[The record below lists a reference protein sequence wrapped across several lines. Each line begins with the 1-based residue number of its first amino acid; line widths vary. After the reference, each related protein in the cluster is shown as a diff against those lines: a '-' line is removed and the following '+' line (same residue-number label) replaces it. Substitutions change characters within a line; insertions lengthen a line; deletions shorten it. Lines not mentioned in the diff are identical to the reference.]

1 MCFGFDESQ
10 KVQMFF
16 YNETVLPDI
25 SAIIPS
31 ILRVSIFRAEFAEF
45 VFSFRLWERI
55 GGGITVQ
62 AKYQMAGTL
71 LI

>member
-1 MCFGFDESQ
+1 
-10 KVQMFF
+10 MFF
-16 YNETVLPDI
+16 YNETALPYI

-31 ILRVSIFRAEFAEF
+31 ILHVSIFRAEFAEF
-45 VFSFRLWERI
+45 VFSFRLLERI
-55 GGGITVQ
+55 LGGGITAQ

>member
-1 MCFGFDESQ
+1 
-10 KVQMFF
+10 MFF
-16 YNETVLPDI
+16 YNETALPYI

-31 ILRVSIFRAEFAEF
+31 ILHVSIFRAEFAKF
-45 VFSFRLWERI
+45 VFSFRLSERI
-55 GGGITVQ
+55 WGVVGGITAQ

>member
-1 MCFGFDESQ
+1 
-10 KVQMFF
+10 MFF
-16 YNETVLPDI
+16 YNETALPYI

-31 ILRVSIFRAEFAEF
+31 ILHVSIFRAEFAEF
-45 VFSFRLWERI
+45 VFSFRLLERI
-55 GGGITVQ
+55 FFGGGGITAQ

>member
-1 MCFGFDESQ
+1 
-10 KVQMFF
+10 MFF
-16 YNETVLPDI
+16 YNETALPYI

-31 ILRVSIFRAEFAEF
+31 ILHVSIFRAEFAKF
-45 VFSFRLWERI
+45 VFSFRLSERI
-55 GGGITVQ
+55 WGVVGGGGGVTAQ

>member
-1 MCFGFDESQ
+1 M

-16 YNETVLPDI
+16 YNETALPYI

-31 ILRVSIFRAEFAEF
+31 ILHVSIFRAEFAEF
-45 VFSFRLWERI
+45 VFSFRLLERI
-55 GGGITVQ
+55 FLGGGITAQ

>member
-1 MCFGFDESQ
+1 M

-16 YNETVLPDI
+16 YNETALPYI

-31 ILRVSIFRAEFAEF
+31 ILHVSIFRAEFAEF
-45 VFSFRLWERI
+45 VFSFRLLERI
-55 GGGITVQ
+55 FFFGGGGITAQ